1 MERVENW
8 GDETSQITERIT
20 YLFNNDLLSDVGF
33 VVRSSCGEKHAK
45 RTKMAIPA
53 HKFLLSIYSP
63 VFYAM
68 FCGEMAEKSDTIDL
82 PDCEYEGILEML
94 RYMYSHEVALH
105 ARKQCFSG
113 VVFGQE
119 IYPALSC
126 PKMCRVFDEEF
137 RSCKRTLCSV
147 SRAKV

>member
-8 GDETSQITERIT
+8 GDETTQITERIT

-94 RYMYSHEVALH
+94 HVQPRGGV

-113 VVFGQE
+113 VVCGQE

>member
-105 ARKQCFSG
+105 ESN
-113 VVFGQE
+113 VF
-119 IYPALSC
+119 PAGSQL
-126 PKMCRVFDEEF
+126 
-137 RSCKRTLCSV
+137 LQGWI
-147 SRAKV
+147 